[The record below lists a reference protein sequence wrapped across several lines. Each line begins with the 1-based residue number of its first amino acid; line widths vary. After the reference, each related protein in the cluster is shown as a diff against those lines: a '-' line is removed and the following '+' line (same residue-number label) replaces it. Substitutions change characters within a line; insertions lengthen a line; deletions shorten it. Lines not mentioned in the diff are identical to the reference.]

1 MPFLER
7 YPVLKKVVAN
17 QYQAILVAGAT
28 AFSALTLNPLP
39 LLLLAGVEL
48 MAMPFLVERIK
59 RRMEI
64 EKKHAARQH
73 QSLSQ
78 EQRFA
83 ALSIAAKARFNRL
96 RQLCERIQGNYRG
109 LSTASQSI
117 IADQEAKFDFLL
129 ASCLHRL
136 WLLQKYDEMID
147 AFDGKEAARAV
158 EELRKLLENPDLEPR
173 VREALEKNLQIRE
186 QLHQSVRENIAN
198 RTALVTELDSL
209 EALLQLLLQKSVA
222 ATDALAFS
230 SEVDDVLSQAEA
242 DAASIREMEQM
253 IGSLPADLGEEGALS
268 ERIKQ
273 AFPLAPPPLP
283 PPPAT
288 SRKPKASDRRRF

>member
-1 MPFLER
+1 VPFLER

-48 MAMPFLVERIK
+48 MAMPFLMERIK
-59 RRMEI
+59 RRLEI
-64 EKKHAARQH
+64 EKKHAERQT

-78 EQRFA
+78 EQRFM
-83 ALSIAAKARFNRL
+83 ALTPTAKARFNRL

-117 IADQEAKFDFLL
+117 IADQAAKFDILL

-136 WLLQKYDEMID
+136 WLLQKYDEMIG
-147 AFDGKEAARAV
+147 AFDSKEADRNLA
-158 EELRKLLENPDLEPR
+158 ELRKILAAPDLEQR
-173 VREALEKNLQIRE
+173 VREAVEKNLQIRE
-186 QLHQSVRENIAN
+186 QLLLTVRENVAN

-253 IGSLPADLGEEGALS
+253 IGSMPAEMGAEGALS
-268 ERIKQ
+268 ARIKQ
-273 AFPLAPPPLP
+273 AFPLAPPPP
-283 PPPAT
+283 PPPPP
-288 SRKPKASDRRRF
+288 RKPTASDRRRF

>member
-1 MPFLER
+1 MSFLER
-7 YPVLKKVVAN
+7 YPVLKKAVAN
-17 QYQAILVAGAT
+17 QYQAILVAGAA
-28 AFSALTLNPLP
+28 AFSAITLNPLP

-48 MAMPFLVERIK
+48 MAMPFLMERIK
-59 RRMEI
+59 RRLEI
-64 EKKHAARQH
+64 EKKHAARQN

-83 ALSIAAKARFNRL
+83 ALSTAAKARFNRL

-117 IADQEAKFDFLL
+117 IADQEAKFDVLL

-136 WLLQKYDEMID
+136 WLLQKYDEMIG
-147 AFDGKEAARAV
+147 AFDSKEANRAV
-158 EELRKLLENPDLEPR
+158 GELRKVLENPELEPR
-173 VREALEKNLQIRE
+173 VREALEKNLEIRE
-186 QLHQSVRENIAN
+186 QLHQTVRENVAN
-198 RTALVTELDSL
+198 RTALMTELDSL

-230 SEVDDVLSQAEA
+230 SEVDDVLAQAEA

-253 IGSLPADLGEEGALS
+253 IGSMPADLEQEGALS

-273 AFPLAPPPLP
+273 AFPIAPPPP
-283 PPPAT
+283 PPPPPRRPT
-288 SRKPKASDRRRF
+288 PSDRRRF